1 MVATVTPSIGSL
13 ILSIDDPVRDDL
25 TAVKVWVSTVD
36 GFTPSSSNLVFN
48 GKAFTI
54 VLSNLTPLVTYYI
67 KYAYISEIDVG
78 DYNLSTQLS
87 GVPNKVD
94 GTLLADV
101 LQGKTILTS
110 GAEIVGDTVFSS
122 FTTTHTVELT
132 NVLDFPPVGTA
143 YVVSKN
149 VGTVQVIRY
158 NGIDTNT
165 LSLLNV
171 SGLTSN
177 LYSGSIIIPS
187 ITTGVAVN
195 SYSGS
200 GTITDLQCVDGEGST
215 SYFRSAGGN
224 ALLLIGNYFIGGTTG
239 QALSFSYTGSTY
251 STSASGRS
259 ITGISG
265 LSSWTQ
271 SDNPQ
276 HYILDDFGYP
286 TITLA
291 SSFTGTQLSVGTN
304 SYIEK
309 YGRVMF
315 IRLGVTSNI
324 YVYEYSSYTSGNLNF
339 LTPITLSS
347 GSYVL
352 IPLDTISSIGAN
364 GIISVSNMDDL
375 GITRQRT
382 INNIQAKKLVVTNK
396 TRDDLSGTVKAIA
409 GRHSIPLRLENE
421 TNDSNLAQPVVSST
435 SFINTGSTAPTNS
448 WSPGDFG
455 IQQLSPVSYPSIVL
469 PELDANTFFRIGDI
483 DITTSTSRNR
493 YVIPCGPVVY
503 FSSEPMYEDGPRIK
517 YDDVTG
523 YSFYSTSTTEA
534 KLANVSV
541 YGLTTVRGLNMTPT
555 SIVPTSGGST
565 SLTTAA
571 NTILFRHSS
580 TIASYTLT
588 LPSGSAANHGMTIT
602 LGTRS
607 AITSLT
613 VNAAA
618 ADNGVTPVIYGNIT
632 TLPVSGFATF
642 TFLYST
648 TPQWIRTG

>member
-78 DYNLSTQLS
+78 DYNVSTQLS
-87 GVPNKVD
+87 GVPNKVE

-122 FTTTHTVELT
+122 FTTTHTVQVT
-132 NVLDFPPVGTA
+132 NVSDFPTMGTA

-149 VGTVQVIRY
+149 VGKIQLVRY
-158 NGIDTNT
+158 NGINSTT

-171 SGLTSN
+171 SGLTDN
-177 LYSGSIIIPS
+177 LYSGSTIIPS
-187 ITTGVAVN
+187 ITTGAAVN

-200 GTITDLQCVDGEGST
+200 GTITDLQCIDGEGST
-215 SYFRSAGGN
+215 SYFRAGGGN
-224 ALLLIGNYFIGGTTG
+224 ALVLIGNYFTGGTTG
-239 QALSFSYTGSTY
+239 QALTFTYTGSTY
-251 STSASGRS
+251 SSSASGRS

-271 SDNPQ
+271 GDTQ

-286 TITLA
+286 TKDITTA
-291 SSFTGTQLSVGTN
+291 FSGTELNIGSN
-304 SYIEK
+304 DYIQK
-309 YGRVMF
+309 YSRILF
-315 IRLGVTSNI
+315 IRLGVTATT
-324 YVYEYSSYTSGNLNF
+324 YVYEYSSYSGGVLNF
-339 LTPITLSS
+339 LTPITLPV
-347 GSYVL
+347 GNYVL
-352 IPLDTISSIGAN
+352 IPLDNISSIGAN
-364 GIISVSNMDDL
+364 GVISISNMADL

-382 INNIQAKKLVVTNK
+382 IFDVNAKKLIATDK
-396 TRDDLSGTVKAIA
+396 TRNDLTGTIQAVA
-409 GRHSIPLRLENE
+409 GRHSIPLSLVNE
-421 TNDSNLAQPVVSST
+421 TQDIDLAQPVVASSV
-435 SFINTGSTAPTNS
+435 FINNGTSAPTNT
-448 WSPGDFG
+448 WRPGDFS
-455 IQQLSPVSYPSIVL
+455 IQHLQSPVTNPNITL
-469 PELDANTFFRIGDI
+469 PDLNATVFFRLGDY
-483 DITTSTSRNR
+483 DIETSTYRNR
-493 YVIPCGPVVY
+493 YIVPCGPTVY
-503 FSSEPMYEDGPRIK
+503 FSSEPMYNDGPRIK

-523 YSFYSTSTTEA
+523 YSFYSTGTTEA

-565 SLTTAA
+565 ALTTAA
-571 NTILFRHSS
+571 NTVLFRHSA

-602 LGTRS
+602 MGTRS

-632 TLPVSGFATF
+632 TLPVGGFATF
-642 TFLYST
+642 TFWYST